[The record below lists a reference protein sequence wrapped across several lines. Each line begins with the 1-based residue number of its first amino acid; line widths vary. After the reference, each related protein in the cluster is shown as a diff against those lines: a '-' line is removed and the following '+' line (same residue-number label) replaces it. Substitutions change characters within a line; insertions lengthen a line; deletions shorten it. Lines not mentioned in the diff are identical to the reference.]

1 MQTGYKKNWMIKA
14 KELEICNVYLFEP
27 RVFRDGRGLFFES
40 YSQRDYES
48 FLKTKFVQDNVS
60 ISTKN
65 VARGLHYQLHN
76 PQGKLVSV
84 ISGEVDDIIVDLRKG
99 SSTFGHSLI
108 QRLDSNEMKQMYVPA
123 GFAHGFVV
131 RSKEAIFSY
140 KCTDYYHSN
149 DDMGIS
155 FLPFLEKYGYLADDV
170 LLSNKDLDYKNLEN
184 LEDIYLPK

>member
-1 MQTGYKKNWMIKA
+1 MIKA

-48 FLKTKFVQDNVS
+48 FLKTEFVQDNVS